1 MRPSHLLLALGAAA
15 TVGLGIAVAQ
25 DAPGGDAPA
34 GQYAGASFEVSG
46 IDVDVAARTAG
57 AARTAA
63 YREAQRKGWQLLY
76 ARMTGKPVASAPRLS
91 DSAIDAMV
99 SGIVVEREQIGPNRY
114 IARLGVMFDRGR
126 AGQLLGISG
135 QVMRSPPMLM
145 IPVVI
150 DGGAAQ
156 TFEQKTPWTQAWSRY
171 RTGASPIDYI
181 RPGGTGADAALLTY
195 AQTRR
200 PDRDWW
206 LTILDQYGAS
216 DVLVAEARLER
227 QWPGGPVIGQF
238 IARHGPDGLV
248 LGRFRLRIQSTAAL
262 DQLFDAA
269 VQRVDA
275 IYTQALR
282 DGRLKPDPA
291 LQFEDI
297 PKIELAPDINGTA
310 AAMAAEG
317 GGSTEILV
325 DTPDAAALSAAEALL
340 RSTPGVTGTSLV
352 SLSLGTA
359 TRLQLRYGTSFET
372 LRWNLDQRGWRLE
385 PGGDG
390 LRLRRRRADEAPL
403 PRPAPPPVAPAA
415 TTAPATTPPP
425 AQKGGG
431 R

>member
-34 GQYAGASFEVSG
+34 GQYGGASFEVSG

-145 IPVVI
+145 IPVII

-156 TFEQKTPWTQAWSRY
+156 SFEQKTPWTQAWSRY

-216 DVLVAEARLER
+216 DVLVAEARLDR

-297 PKIELAPDINGTA
+297 PKIDLAPDINGAA

-325 DTPDAAALSAAEALL
+325 DTPDAAALAAAEALL

-359 TRLQLRYGTSFET
+359 TRLQLRYGTNFEM
-372 LRWNLDQRGWRLE
+372 LRWNLDQRGWRLD

-403 PRPAPPPVAPAA
+403 PRPVPPPVAAPAPAVPVAPAA
-415 TTAPATTPPP
+415 
-425 AQKGGG
+425 Q
-431 R
+431 RENR

>member
-1 MRPSHLLLALGAAA
+1 MRPSHLLLALGVAA

-76 ARMTGKPVASAPRLS
+76 ARMTGKPIASAPRLS
-91 DSAIDAMV
+91 DSALDAMV

-145 IPVVI
+145 IPVII
-150 DGGAAQ
+150 DGGVAQ
-156 TFEQKTPWTQAWSRY
+156 SFEQKTPWTRAWSRY

-181 RPGGTGADAALLTY
+181 RPAGTGVDAALLTY

-200 PDRDWW
+200 PDRDRW
-206 LTILDQYGAS
+206 LTILDQYGTS
-216 DVLVAEARLER
+216 DVLVAEARLDR
-227 QWPGGPVIGQF
+227 QWPGGPVIGHF
-238 IARHGPDGLV
+238 TARHGPDALV
-248 LGRFRLRIQSTAAL
+248 LGRFTLRIQSTAAL

-269 VQRVDA
+269 VQRIDV

-297 PKIELAPDINGTA
+297 PRIDLAPDIGG
-310 AAMAAEG
+310 AAMTMGTDG
-317 GGSTEILV
+317 GGSAEILV
-325 DTPDAAALSAAEALL
+325 DTPDEAALSAAEALL

-359 TRLQLRYGTSFET
+359 SRLQLRYGTNFET

-385 PGGDG
+385 PGVDG

-403 PRPAPPPVAPAA
+403 PRPAPPPPPVTAPAPAA
-415 TTAPATTPPP
+415 PAAPA
-425 AQKGGG
+425 AQREGG
-431 R
+431 